1 MKQLQQYWEKYRY
14 VLGGAVILLGAGA
27 AILMNQPSSV
37 ASADLLP
44 LASDSPVPVAEI
56 VVDVSGAV
64 VNPGIRRLPAGSLVE
79 DALAAAGG
87 FTAQADLAK
96 VAKELNRADALK
108 PNQKVYVPPVGAPA
122 IAAASGTDSS
132 EASSEEPESGGK
144 INLNSADA
152 TELDKLP
159 GVGPSIAKRII
170 EYRTANGPF
179 SSTEQLKEVPGIGDA
194 TYEKLAD
201 LITV

>member
-1 MKQLQQYWEKYRY
+1 MKQLRQQWDRYWYG
-14 VLGGAVILLGAGA
+14 VGGVVILIGLGGAVLLNRPA
-27 AILMNQPSSV
+27 SV

-44 LASDSPVPVAEI
+44 LASDSPAPVQEI

-96 VAKELNRADALK
+96 VAKELNRADPLK
-108 PNQKVYVPPVGAPA
+108 PHQKVYVPPVGAPT
-122 IAAASGTDSS
+122 AAASAGPGA
-132 EASSEEPESGGK
+132 ASDEEPAAGGK
-144 INLNSADA
+144 VNLNSADA
-152 TELDKLP
+152 AELDKLP
-159 GVGPSIAKRII
+159 GVGPAIAKRIVD
-170 EYRTANGPF
+170 YRTANGPF
-179 SSTEQLKEVPGIGDA
+179 SSPEQLKEVPGIGDA

-201 LITV
+201 LITI